1 MKNAKKPL
9 YSFVL
14 LGIFW
19 LFHLSEGAEFP
30 LKWNLVFCTFLIT
43 KIFHCKVYF
52 GSKGLPGLKI
62 QIKIDLCQN
71 RWSKCF
77 LDHWLIKL
85 FLSLEFSSQFGKG
98 NKKPPKSWQ
107 VMKATFFPAV
117 TGEGLI
123 PAMRI
128 FLAHHK

>member
-1 MKNAKKPL
+1 ME
-9 YSFVL
+9 YF
-14 LGIFW
+14 GYFI
-19 LFHLSEGAEFP
+19 SEGAELELEMEFEW
-30 LKWNLVFCTFLIT
+30 KEIQGFFCTFLIT
-43 KIFHCKVYF
+43 KISHCKVYF

-62 QIKIDLCQN
+62 QIKINICQN

-85 FLSLEFSSQFGKG
+85 FLSSEFSSQFGKG

-107 VMKATFFPAV
+107 VMKATSFPAV

-123 PAMRI
+123 PAIRI